1 MGQFF
6 EELKRRNVFRVA
18 VAYLIL
24 SWVIIQVADI
34 VFSAYQMPEWTVTLV
49 VTLLALG
56 FIPALIFS
64 WVYELTPE
72 GLKKD
77 KDVVHDESIT
87 RPPSEVRH
95 FDKEAGWGTGDYG
108 VSPWCACTR
117 PFWGVDS

>member
-24 SWVIIQVADI
+24 SWVMIQVADI

-64 WVYELTPE
+64 WIYELTPE

-77 KDVVHDESIT
+77 KDVLHDESIT
-87 RPPSEVRH
+87 RQTTRKLDIAVIILLII
-95 FDKEAGWGTGDYG
+95 AIGLVG
-108 VSPWCACTR
+108 VQQILLPESRSAAR
-117 PFWGVDS
+117 